1 MITSSQYGHHKD
13 AELPQEL
20 IFAIQRILELN
31 AENQADPL
39 DVLSND
45 FNPIDMLNQ
54 LFPDGAFTYWACKL
68 IVPAE
73 QGAEASLS
81 QLETVQA
88 RLSQNER
95 DLQCEIDALREELRR
110 DQDPNRMQMIQEMIS
125 VCLLSHSIVLINML

>member
-1 MITSSQYGHHKD
+1 
-13 AELPQEL
+13 
-20 IFAIQRILELN
+20 
-31 AENQADPL
+31 
-39 DVLSND
+39 
-45 FNPIDMLNQ
+45 
-54 LFPDGAFTYWACKL
+54 
-68 IVPAE
+68 VPAE

-125 VCLLSHSIVLINML
+125 VCLLSHSIVLTNML